1 MYVGYMNL
9 LFNLEPFKISG
20 LIECVRFL
28 CSLLEYAITANTNAI
43 STINRTIP
51 PISPPI
57 AAVEDVKLLL
67 LEISAGRSNMQCD
80 TMM

>member
-1 MYVGYMNL
+1 MNL

-28 CSLLEYAITANTNAI
+28 CSLLEYAITASTNAI

-57 AAVEDVKLLL
+57 AAVEDVRPPLL

>member
-1 MYVGYMNL
+1 MNL
-9 LFNLEPFKISG
+9 LFNLEPFTISG

-28 CSLLEYAITANTNAI
+28 CSLLEYTITATTKAI

-57 AAVEDVKLLL
+57 AAVEDVKPLL
-67 LEISAGRSNMQCD
+67 LETSAGRLNMQCD
-80 TMM
+80 TL